1 MGMWGMLRLLSF
13 LLKIF
18 AIASSSLPLASSG
31 HSLPPSSAAIP
42 AISNGAPSETVS
54 PTTSSSPNGKSV
66 NPPPSALLP
75 FQTDIAPQTMRGS
88 AMSVQ
93 PSGPTTVPPND
104 ISPRLMTRQDIVPS
118 PPMNSNGLVQVSP
131 LSGPQSKPPRTNYPV
146 VAPESPVQD
155 GFPIKK
161 SPPSAPAMQP
171 NVPPNRH
178 ESGTPD
184 TPLPIPIAPAPVE
197 PTVRELP
204 PTMPPVV
211 IGSVPPRPGEKE
223 SPEISLPMPAPIAP
237 VEPPSVIPPIRQPVG
252 IVSSPLPTPNQHRPL
267 DTPITVPIAPVAA
280 TAEPPLREPLSPPTL
295 QPVVTGSL
303 SPTPNGNR
311 IPYNPAPISI
321 PPIPAEEPLRRSPP
335 AMPPIVKGSI
345 PPSPRDNRTNY
356 TPHSMLI
363 APVPAE
369 EPLRKYSP
377 AMPPV
382 MEGSTP
388 PSPRENR
395 TANASRSMPIA
406 PGTSS
411 TEHLRKQKN
420 TPSYPSVNPAV
431 SPSTP
436 ADMPTPIASPP
447 SKLLAYPT
455 PDHQRLPEEPPF
467 SSPVKHDA
475 STPLPSINGERV
487 AGPIAAPPYRM
498 SNHDMNTHAS
508 PSKAPSTHKISRHS
522 QRHPLVKENVTAAPP
537 SHSVPPP
544 SSITQGPLIAPMT
557 SFHSNSDPKST
568 LRHHISHPPLSSG
581 PLPSNKISPSW
592 SSATNPKMLFPHP
605 FVFPPPPPNEDCSL
619 LICMEP
625 FTAPPP
631 RSSCVCALPMQ
642 IELSLSVA
650 LYTFFPLVS
659 KLAYEIA
666 SGVSMDPSQVRIMG
680 ANAANHYPE
689 KTVVFIDLVPLGGQF
704 DNTTAFLTFQNFW
717 HKNVF
722 INASF
727 FGDYD
732 VLYVRY
738 PGLPPSPPSAP
749 SNVGIIGS
757 DPYSGDNARSI
768 HPLGVDVSRKRHR
781 GSSNRSLIGV
791 IVLSAC
797 AALVLCCV
805 AAWMLLFKHR
815 DRVFQSDPTPPATV
829 LSLPKSTGNAASV
842 IGSRPNSPS
851 LSFSLSFA
859 AYTGSAKTFSLSE
872 MERVTDNFNET
883 RVVGEGGFGRVF
895 SGALQ
900 DGTKVAVKVLKRD
913 DHQGGREFL
922 AEVEMLSRLH
932 HRNVVQLIGICLEE
946 RARCLVYELVPN
958 GSVESHLHG
967 VDKESAPLDW
977 NARVKIALGAAR
989 GLAYLHED
997 SSPRVIHRDFKSS
1010 NILLEHDFTPKVSDF
1025 GLARAAFDEENRHV
1039 STRVMGT
1046 FGYVAPEY
1054 AMTGHLLVKSDVYSY
1069 GVVLLELL
1077 TGRKPVDMSLPPGQE
1092 NLVSWARPFLT
1103 TKEGLEFIVD
1113 ASLGPDFPVHSITKV
1128 AAIASMCVQPEVS
1141 NRPFMGEVVQALKL
1155 VCNETKDLESQ
1166 NCDQEN
1172 LEANDVED
1180 HGSLNHLPARSPQS
1194 NSDCEVDL
1202 ERGHSMSD
1210 LLSPSMRYEIHSGS
1224 GNLRTGRA
1232 RRLWRNMRRLSGGS
1246 VSEHGFMFRL
1256 WPASN

>member
-1 MGMWGMLRLLSF
+1 MGMWGMLRPLSF

-18 AIASSSLPLASSG
+18 AIASSSLLLASSG

-66 NPPPSALLP
+66 NPPLSALLP
-75 FQTDIAPQTMRGS
+75 FKTDISPQTMRGS

-93 PSGPTTVPPND
+93 PSGPTIVPPND
-104 ISPRLMTRQDIVPS
+104 ISPQPMTRQDIVPS
-118 PPMNSNGLVQVSP
+118 PPPMNSNGLVQVSP
-131 LSGPQSKPPRTNYPV
+131 LSGPQSMPPRINYPV
-146 VAPESPVQD
+146 VAPESPVED
-155 GFPIKK
+155 GFPLKK

-178 ESGTPD
+178 GSGTPD

-197 PTVRELP
+197 PTVRDLP

-223 SPEISLPMPAPIAP
+223 SPEISLPMPAPIEP

-252 IVSSPLPTPNQHRPL
+252 IVSSPLPISNQHRPL
-267 DTPITVPIAPVAA
+267 DTPITVPIAPA

-303 SPTPNGNR
+303 PPNPNGNR
-311 IPYNPAPISI
+311 IPYNPAPVSI
-321 PPIPAEEPLRRSPP
+321 PPIPAEEPLRRSLP

-345 PPSPRDNRTNY
+345 PPSPHDNRTTY
-356 TPHSMLI
+356 TPHSMPFG
-363 APVPAE
+363 PVPAQ
-369 EPLRKYSP
+369 EPLRRYPS

-388 PSPRENR
+388 PSTRENR
-395 TANASRSMPIA
+395 ITNAPRSMPIA
-406 PGTSS
+406 P
-411 TEHLRKQKN
+411 
-420 TPSYPSVNPAV
+420 V
-431 SPSTP
+431 
-436 ADMPTPIASPP
+436 M
-447 SKLLAYPT
+447 
-455 PDHQRLPEEPPF
+455 
-467 SSPVKHDA
+467 HDA

-487 AGPIAAPPYRM
+487 AAPIAAPPYRM

-522 QRHPLVKENVTAAPP
+522 LVKENVTVAPS

-544 SSITQGPLIAPMT
+544 SSITQGPLIPPMN

-568 LRHHISHPPLSSG
+568 LRHHIAHPPLSSG
-581 PLPSNKISPSW
+581 PLPYNKISPAW

-631 RSSCVCALPMQ
+631 KSSCVCALPMQ
-642 IELSLSVA
+642 IGLSLSVA

-666 SGVSMDPSQVRIMG
+666 SGVFMDPSQVRIMG
-680 ANAANHYPE
+680 ANADIHYPE

-717 HKNVF
+717 HKNIF

-757 DPYSGDNARSI
+757 DPYSGDNGRTI

-805 AAWMLLFKHR
+805 VAWMLLFKHR
-815 DRVFQSDPTPPATV
+815 DRVLRSEPTPPATV

-872 MERVTDNFNET
+872 IERVTDNFNET

-895 SGALQ
+895 GGALQ

-967 VDKESAPLDW
+967 IDKESAPLDW

-1103 TKEGLEFIVD
+1103 TKEGLELIVD
-1113 ASLGPDFPVHSITKV
+1113 ASLGPDFPFHSITKV

-1172 LEANDVED
+1172 LEANVVED
-1180 HGSLNHLPARSPQS
+1180 HGSLHHLPAHSPRS

-1224 GNLRTGRA
+1224 GDLRTGRA

-1246 VSEHGFMFRL
+1246 VSEHGFMFML